1 MEKFVVLTGPSCI
14 GKGPLYSALQRFYPE
29 IAARFRKLVL
39 FNDRD
44 TRPGEE
50 DGVDF
55 FFRPRAEIERLRGA
69 EGYVVAEVRNDLQ
82 ALEVAQ
88 IRRILDAGN
97 IPFYE
102 GNLYILNKLRAAG
115 IFEQFPTLSV
125 FLSPLSREEII
136 YLKAPERKVDLA
148 ALVADVQRRKL
159 LLRSKRQKGIL
170 SLKDLEDIEKRC
182 NSAIIEMREAWRFQH
197 VIHLHDGEGNDNW
210 DAFYHPIGN
219 ARKALLTFVD
229 LLRGDTDT
237 TGVDAG
243 WTEDL
248 VP

>member
-1 MEKFVVLTGPSCI
+1 MDKFVVLTGPSCI

-29 IAARFRKLVL
+29 IASRFRKLVL

-44 TRPGEE
+44 TRPGEQ

-55 FFRPRAEIERLRGA
+55 FFRPRAEIEQLRDKK
-69 EGYVVAEVRNDLQ
+69 GYVVAEVRNDLQ
-82 ALEVAQ
+82 ALKVAQ
-88 IRRILDAGN
+88 IQQILDAGN

-102 GNLYILNKLRAAG
+102 GNLYILDKLRTAG

-125 FLSPLSREEII
+125 FLSPLSRDEII
-136 YLKAPERKVDLA
+136 HLKAPERKVDLA
-148 ALVADVQRRKL
+148 AMVADIQRRKL

-182 NSAIIEMREAWRFQH
+182 NSAIIEMREAWKFQH
-197 VIHLHDGEGNDNW
+197 VIPLYDGEGNDNW

-219 ARKALLTFVD
+219 ARKALLTFVA
-229 LLRGDTDT
+229 LIGGDVDGAGTD
-237 TGVDAG
+237 AE